1 MGAGMGLKYRSWVFA
16 VVLMAPAAAQ
26 DGTMPGSFGE
36 ALAHAFL
43 GTPGT
48 AQRAKQPDN
57 EPQIQVASAGLGRNL
72 SDEFYVSQ
80 AAAINKYSSWR
91 SVPITF
97 STVSFQNGSYLVS
110 WQETPD
116 TFQAEHRERL
126 KRADQG
132 QGGWASWNALSR
144 NSPYDNLWTIT
155 CLFPANSGNALSGV
169 RSGAVVSGE
178 VKIKSA
184 SGHQL
189 VFDCRL

>member
-1 MGAGMGLKYRSWVFA
+1 MGLKHLLLVFA
-16 VVLMAPAAAQ
+16 VVLVAPAAAQ
-26 DGTMPGSFGE
+26 NGAMPGSFGE
-36 ALAHAFL
+36 TLARAFL

-48 AQRAKQPDN
+48 AQRAKQPDS

-80 AAAINKYSSWR
+80 TAAIAKYSSWR
-91 SVPITF
+91 SAPITF
-97 STVSFQNGSYLVS
+97 RTVSFQNGSYLVS

-132 QGGWASWNALSR
+132 QGGWASWNALSA

-155 CLFPANSGNALSGV
+155 CLFPANAGSALSGV
-169 RSGAVVSGE
+169 RQSVTRIGE

>member
-1 MGAGMGLKYRSWVFA
+1 MGLKHLPLVFA
-16 VVLMAPAAAQ
+16 VVLVAPAAAQ
-26 DGTMPGSFGE
+26 NESMPGSFGE

-91 SVPITF
+91 SAPITF
-97 STVSFQNGSYLVS
+97 RTVSFQNGSYLVS

-126 KRADQG
+126 KRADSG
-132 QGGWASWNALSR
+132 QGGWASWNALSA
-144 NSPYDNLWTIT
+144 NSPYENLWTIT
-155 CLFPANSGNALSGV
+155 CVLPAGAGTALSGV
-169 RSGAVVSGE
+169 RPGTTRMGE